1 MNTVDILGNFN
12 DEIWTAAANVEA
24 ITPDRITA
32 RARETG
38 RPTFDDRAPII
49 ESNHTQNLDQW
60 SYSFYYCDDYYVM
73 VNELFLR
80 AISNLPVDVAA
91 AVRLEY
97 NMRHKEYCEEVIRSL
112 RGTNIELIDVK
123 DMACMMLYEY
133 MNAYFKMHLNVCTAN
148 EFDKLLGF

>member
-1 MNTVDILGNFN
+1 
-12 DEIWTAAANVEA
+12 
-24 ITPDRITA
+24 
-32 RARETG
+32 
-38 RPTFDDRAPII
+38 
-49 ESNHTQNLDQW
+49 
-60 SYSFYYCDDYYVM
+60 M

-112 RGTNIELIDVK
+112 RGTSIELIDVK